1 MPIIMDMMTMNL
13 NQFKEFQKTA
23 NTVLVPIGMIEAHG
37 PHCALGTDVLIPREF
52 VRRLE
57 ERVGDKILM
66 APEVTYG
73 HSWGLAA
80 FAGTIDVSAEAFSNY
95 VFDICKGFQRNG
107 FKNIILFNGHG
118 GNISSLDIV
127 TEKLAD
133 LNVRT
138 LTINWYLDYREDIKQ
153 ITPDPGHAGEDETAM
168 VLAINETYAFT
179 EGVGSHEI
187 PLPKRFRFKDG
198 GKTLYP
204 EAFSGN
210 AEAATAE
217 KGEQLYE
224 MMMKLIVEDIQKLWE
239 LERKQGGRAD
249 GVALDF

>member
-1 MPIIMDMMTMNL
+1 MDMMTMNL
-13 NQFKEFQKTA
+13 RDFEEMQKTV

-57 ERVGDKILM
+57 KARGSRILM
-66 APEVTYG
+66 APEVAYG
-73 HSWGLAA
+73 HSWGLAS
-80 FAGTIDVSAEAFSNY
+80 FSGTIDISAKTFGNY
-95 VFDICKGFQRNG
+95 VFEICKGFYQNG

-133 LNVRT
+133 MGVRT
-138 LTINWYLDYREDIKQ
+138 LTINWYLDYREDIKK
-153 ITPDPGHAGEDETAM
+153 ITPDPGHAGEDETSL
-168 VLAINETYAFT
+168 VLAIDESYAFT
-179 EGVGSHEI
+179 KGVGHHKI
-187 PLPKRFRFKDG
+187 PLAKRFRFKNAG
-198 GKTLYP
+198 AVLYP

-217 KGEQLYE
+217 KGEELYS
-224 MMMKLIVEDIQKLWE
+224 MMLDLVLQDLDTLWGIE
-239 LERKQGGRAD
+239 WKQERG
-249 GVALDF
+249 

>member
-1 MPIIMDMMTMNL
+1 MNL
-13 NQFKEFQKTA
+13 KGFEEMQKTV
-23 NTVLVPIGMIEAHG
+23 NTVLLPVGMIEAHG

-57 ERVGDKILM
+57 KASGNKILM
-66 APEVTYG
+66 APEVAYG
-73 HSWGLAA
+73 HSWGLAP
-80 FAGTIDVSAEAFSNY
+80 FPGTIDISAQAFGNY
-95 VFDICKGFQRNG
+95 VFEICKGFYQNG

-133 LNVRT
+133 MGART
-138 LTINWYLDYREDIKQ
+138 LTINWYIDYREDIKK
-153 ITPDPGHAGEDETAM
+153 ITPDPGHAGEDETSL
-168 VLAINETYAFT
+168 VLAIDENYAFT

-187 PLPKRFRFKDG
+187 PLAKRFRFKNG
-198 GKTLYP
+198 GSTLYP

-217 KGEQLYE
+217 KGETLYR
-224 MMMKLIVEDIQKLWE
+224 MMLELVLQDIETLWE
-239 LERKQGGRAD
+239 IERKQERG
-249 GVALDF
+249 

>member
-1 MPIIMDMMTMNL
+1 MNL

-52 VRRLE
+52 VGRLE
-57 ERVGDKILM
+57 EEFGDKILM
-66 APEVTYG
+66 APEITYG

-80 FAGTIDVSAEAFSNY
+80 FPGTIDVSAKVFSNY
-95 VFDICKGFQRNG
+95 VFEICKGFQKNG
-107 FKNIILFNGHG
+107 FVNVILFNGHG

-153 ITPDPGHAGEDETAM
+153 ITPDPGHAGEDETAL
-168 VLAINETYAFT
+168 VLAIDENYAYT
-179 EGVGSHEI
+179 EGVGKHEI

-217 KGEQLYE
+217 KGEQLYD
-224 MMMKLIVEDIQKLWE
+224 MMMKLIAEDIQKFWQ
-239 LERKQGGRAD
+239 LEREMGESTD
-249 GVALDF
+249 GITLDF